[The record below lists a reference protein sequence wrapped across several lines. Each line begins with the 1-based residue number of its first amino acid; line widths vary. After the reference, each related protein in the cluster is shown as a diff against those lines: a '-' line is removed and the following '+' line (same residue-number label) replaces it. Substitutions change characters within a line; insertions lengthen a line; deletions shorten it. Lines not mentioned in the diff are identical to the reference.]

1 MEVESGRGA
10 TPPTVGRRKGTVF
23 TEVVVVALFLAVD
36 DDDDDDDDG
45 LAEDDVEIVTACG
58 MELICVL
65 D

>member
-36 DDDDDDDDG
+36 DDDDDDG
-45 LAEDDVEIVTACG
+45 LAEDDVEIVTDCG

>member
-23 TEVVVVALFLAVD
+23 TEVLVVALFLAV
-36 DDDDDDDDG
+36 DDDDDDG